1 MIVFPVP
8 WEPVLSRE
16 ARLRNFFEKLFH
28 YSEFAGKPM
37 IAKPFPFFRS
47 PPMPDAVVEK
57 RQRGRPRN
65 AAAPPE
71 AGVQSLDRAFL
82 LLELVAAGNG
92 LSLTEVAEAASLPP
106 STCYRI
112 LATLQRHG
120 MVEFETGPQLWHVG
134 VECFRIGSA
143 FLRRRKIAERGR
155 DNMQALVDRCGETAN
170 LAISDEDSVVFVS
183 QVETH
188 EPIRAFFRPGTRSP
202 IHASGI
208 GKAILAQWRP
218 ERVARLV
225 AQGLARFTPNTLT
238 DGAALAAELEQTRAR
253 GWALDDEERNPG
265 MRCVA
270 AAIFNE
276 FGEPVAGISISGPT
290 VRLTPEL
297 AQTFGP
303 LVQDAAAD
311 VTRSIAG
318 VLPARSA

>member
-1 MIVFPVP
+1 MA
-8 WEPVLSRE
+8 E
-16 ARLRNFFEKLFH
+16 RN
-28 YSEFAGKPM
+28 A
-37 IAKPFPFFRS
+37 
-47 PPMPDAVVEK
+47 EK

-65 AAAPPE
+65 AAMPAE
-71 AGVQSLDRAFL
+71 TGVQSLDRAFL
-82 LLELVAAGNG
+82 LLDLVAAGNG
-92 LSLTEVAEAASLPP
+92 LSLSEVAQAASLPP

-120 MVEFETGPQLWHVG
+120 MVEFETGGQLWHVG
-134 VECFRIGSA
+134 VESFRIGSA

-170 LAISDEDSVVFVS
+170 LAIADEDSVVFVS

-225 AQGLARFTPNTLT
+225 AGGLARFTPQTLT
-238 DGAALAAELEQTRAR
+238 DGAALAAELAQTRAR
-253 GWALDDEERNPG
+253 GWALDNEERNPG

-276 FGEPVAGISISGPT
+276 YGEPIAGISVSGPT
-290 VRLTPEL
+290 VRLTPEV
-297 AQTFGP
+297 AAAFGP
-303 LVQDAAAD
+303 LVQAAAAD

-318 VLPARSA
+318 VPPQR

>member
-1 MIVFPVP
+1 
-8 WEPVLSRE
+8 
-16 ARLRNFFEKLFH
+16 
-28 YSEFAGKPM
+28 M
-37 IAKPFPFFRS
+37 IAGPFPFYGARS
-47 PPMPDAVVEK
+47 LPQPAPEK

-65 AAAPPE
+65 AATPPAE
-71 AGVQSLDRAFL
+71 AGLQSLDRAFL

-92 LSLTEVAEAASLPP
+92 LSLTEIAEAASLPP

-120 MVEFETGPQLWHVG
+120 MVEFETGGQLWHVG
-134 VECFRIGSA
+134 VESFRIGSA

-170 LAISDEDSVVFVS
+170 LAIADEDSVVFVS

-218 ERVARLV
+218 DRVARLV
-225 AQGLARFTPNTLT
+225 ARGLPRFTPHTLT
-238 DGAALAAELEQTRAR
+238 DGAALAAELAATRAR
-253 GWALDDEERNPG
+253 GWALDNEERNPG

-276 FGEPVAGISISGPT
+276 YGEPVAGISVSGPT
-290 VRLTPEL
+290 VRLTPAV
-297 AQTFGP
+297 AQEFGP
-303 LVQDAAAD
+303 LVRAAAAD

-318 VLPARSA
+318 VVPQP